1 MRKAVRSI
9 ASIFLVLLLVTG
21 ASADVIRPKVLVF
34 AMFEVGANTGD
45 FAGEFQHWFDR
56 YFKDATSVSVRGA
69 FAPVYC
75 SPSGV
80 CGTVVGV
87 GKANAAAS
95 LTAILSDP
103 RFDVSST
110 YFLTSGCAGTPP
122 DRGTLGSVFWSD
134 CIVDYDLGQRWSPLD
149 VTEKGPVFQPLE
161 AAGKGIVLRL
171 DPVLTEWAH
180 RLSRNAPL
188 EDAVDAALYRLR
200 YREKQAHRKP
210 FVGVGTT
217 VCSDTWW
224 HGHTLS
230 READYLC
237 ALYKAGTYVST
248 QMEDSAVALVLQ
260 RHGMLGRYMIARDIV
275 NFDRPYEGQTPK
287 ESLAAR
293 NGSFSIGMKNGFL
306 VGAAVVDHIVSNWSV
321 WEKGVPPLP
330 PTPVQ

>member
-1 MRKAVRSI
+1 MRKAVRLF
-9 ASIFLVLLLVTG
+9 ASLILVLLLAAV
-21 ASADVIRPKVLVF
+21 ASAGVIRPKVLVF

-293 NGSFSIGMKNGFL
+293 NGAFSIGMKNGFL

-330 PTPVQ
+330 AAPLQ